1 MVIVASKDTKVIFC
15 VYFSSTLN
23 LFLNDAMRYTI
34 FRCNHL
40 NVDLFQANEITN
52 D

>member
-1 MVIVASKDTKVIFC
+1 MVIATSKDTEVIFS

-23 LFLNDAMRYTI
+23 LFLYDAMGNTI